1 MKKVIQLGLVITLT
15 IISVFA
21 MITVKGSDIQRQP
34 VFLED
39 MEEKY
44 GKPDGTGYLFD
55 DFDKKIN
62 IPFEEKED
70 KTNSNEEKESSQ
82 LETEKLNRIITKKNM
97 IIFEEET
104 AFSSAYDSKSKTVTT
119 YKPKDIRG
127 ESKVIISKVKNNIS
141 FEDKLSLLKIVSKL
155 SLRDLN
161 DIKNAI
167 INGTTNSESIKLWT
181 MLRSKLPND
190 EYKKL
195 ENIIVKYE

>member
-1 MKKVIQLGLVITLT
+1 MKKLIQLGLVITLT

-21 MITVKGSDIQRQP
+21 MTTIKDSDIQKEP
-34 VFLED
+34 VFLKD
-39 MEEKY
+39 MEEEY
-44 GKPDGTGYLFD
+44 GKPEGTGYLFD

-62 IPFEEKED
+62 IPFEEED
-70 KTNSNEEKESSQ
+70 KINSNEEKESSQ
-82 LETEKLNRIITKKNM
+82 LETEKYNRIIIKKNM
-97 IIFEEET
+97 AILEEEK
-104 AFSSAYDSKSKTVTT
+104 AFSPVYDSKSATSTT

-127 ESKVIISKVKNNIS
+127 ESKVIISRVKNNIS
-141 FEDKLSLLKIVSKL
+141 FEDKLSLIKIVSKL

-161 DIKNAI
+161 EIKNAI

-181 MLRSKLPND
+181 MLRNKLPSD